1 MNHARMYLSFVSRAY
16 VYTLKCKYVVLT
28 RMVLKSYLDWYI
40 SKFSPK
46 SFHYLWAT
54 ARENLTL
61 LHVTNKV
68 ADQPAHPRSLI
79 SAIAIRLLESMIAKV
94 ATCKL
99 SIFLLV
105 AEQTGLDIT
114 RSETI
119 KKCFLV
125 IQGMH

>member
-1 MNHARMYLSFVSRAY
+1 
-16 VYTLKCKYVVLT
+16 
-28 RMVLKSYLDWYI
+28 MVLKSYLDWYI
-40 SKFSPK
+40 SKFSQK
-46 SFHYLWAT
+46 SFHYLLAT
-54 ARENLTL
+54 AQENLTL
-61 LHVTNKV
+61 LQVTNKV

-105 AEQTGLDIT
+105 AVAEQTGLDIT

-119 KKCFLV
+119 KECFLV